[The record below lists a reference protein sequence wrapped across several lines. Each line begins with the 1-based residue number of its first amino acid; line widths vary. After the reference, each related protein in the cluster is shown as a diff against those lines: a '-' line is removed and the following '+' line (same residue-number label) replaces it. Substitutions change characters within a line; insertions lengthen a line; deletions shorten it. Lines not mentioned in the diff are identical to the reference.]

1 MTQQSKKVP
10 QDAEETCIVHNFQ
23 PHRVVQPHQCLVCK
37 KIIWNQ
43 GSSCVDCHII
53 CHRKC
58 ETEIFRESHTVPTML
73 KFAHNRQ
80 QSSQQKTEK
89 SSKKRLAEGQ
99 VNEMWD
105 SPTESNICDQDTE
118 VFLAQLIQL
127 QTVTIL
133 QQ

>member
-1 MTQQSKKVP
+1 MATSGFTVSVSKSVKQMAGYVFSPLQCCQNKP

-58 ETEIFRESHTVPTML
+58 ETEVMTTCTPTGGIREKNDFLTQTILPE
-73 KFAHNRQ
+73 A
-80 QSSQQKTEK
+80 
-89 SSKKRLAEGQ
+89 LA
-99 VNEMWD
+99 
-105 SPTESNICDQDTE
+105 SPTSEENMSDLRNIIT
-118 VFLAQLIQL
+118 
-127 QTVTIL
+127 
-133 QQ
+133 